1 MEDHCGCCA
10 SSFHLRLL
18 SGSVAR
24 NGIQARAAVFI
35 DSGHGVLYLAAMSF
49 DPGGCSIAFADG
61 PLANRVFGLEAE
73 EETTFYSMPVGN
85 VGPNNQKAG
94 DAF

>member
-1 MEDHCGCCA
+1 MAYRHVLPFSLTADM
-10 SSFHLRLL
+10 
-18 SGSVAR
+18 
-24 NGIQARAAVFI
+24 
-35 DSGHGVLYLAAMSF
+35 VLYLAAMSF
-49 DPGGCSIAFADG
+49 DPGGCAIAFADG
-61 PLANRVFGLEAE
+61 PLANRVFGLEVE